1 MSARKHILV
10 VEDDIDIAQMLLLLF
25 DMEGYSASM
34 VRTGADALKLLI
46 PCVDRQATAVQKGGR
61 TTEVCPDLIL
71 LDLQLPDMNGE
82 DVIHHLSSTSL
93 AAPPVIV
100 LTARRQQAAEEVAL
114 EIDAAG
120 MFLKPF
126 EIQSLLDQIE
136 LVLTRTV

>member
-1 MSARKHILV
+1 MSTRKHILV
-10 VEDDIDIAQMLLLLF
+10 VEDDLDIAQMLLLLF

-34 VRTGADALKLLI
+34 ARTGAEALDLLL
-46 PCVDRQATAVQKGGR
+46 PCMDQPAAP
-61 TTEVCPDLIL
+61 ELCPDLIL

-82 DVIHHLSSTSL
+82 EVIQRLSDASL

-100 LTARRQQAAEEVAL
+100 VTARRQQAAEAAAL

-120 MFLKPF
+120 MLLKPF

-136 LVLTRTV
+136 LVLARTA

>member
-46 PCVDRQATAVQKGGR
+46 PCVDRQATGVQKGGR
-61 TTEVCPDLIL
+61 TTELCPDLIL

-82 DVIHHLSSTSL
+82 DVIHHLSSTTL

-114 EIDAAG
+114 AIDAAG

-136 LVLTRTV
+136 LVLTRTA

>member
-25 DMEGYSASM
+25 DMEGYSAST
-34 VRTGADALKLLI
+34 VRTGADALKLLL
-46 PCVDRQATAVQKGGR
+46 PCVAVPAAGATMVESAP
-61 TTEVCPDLIL
+61 ELCPDLIL

-82 DVIHHLSSTSL
+82 EVIHRLSHNSL

-136 LVLTRTV
+136 LVLARTA

>member
-34 VRTGADALKLLI
+34 VRTGADALKLLL
-46 PCVDRQATAVQKGGR
+46 PCMDASIAGATMVEAVP
-61 TTEVCPDLIL
+61 ELCPDLIL

-82 DVIHHLSSTSL
+82 EIIHRLSNISL

-136 LVLTRTV
+136 LVLARTA

>member
-1 MSARKHILV
+1 MSTRKHILV

-34 VRTGADALKLLI
+34 AHSGADALDLLL
-46 PCVDRQATAVQKGGR
+46 PCVDQPAAPAL
-61 TTEVCPDLIL
+61 CPDLIL

-82 DVIHHLSSTSL
+82 EVIHRLSHTSL
-93 AAPPVIV
+93 GAPPVIV
-100 LTARRQQAAEEVAL
+100 VTARRQQAAEEAAL

-120 MFLKPF
+120 MLLKPF

-136 LVLTRTV
+136 LVLARTA

>member
-1 MSARKHILV
+1 MSPRKHILV

-34 VRTGADALKLLI
+34 VCTGEDALSLLL
-46 PCVDRQATAVQKGGR
+46 PCVDGQGQGVSDQPL
-61 TTEVCPDLIL
+61 CPDLIL

-82 DVIHHLSSTSL
+82 DVIHRLAQANP

-100 LTARRQQAAEEVAL
+100 LTARRQQTAEEIAL
-114 EIDAAG
+114 EIEAAG
-120 MFLKPF
+120 MLLKPF

-136 LVLTRTV
+136 LVLTRTA